1 VRWFLYHKRSLP
13 PFYHVP
19 RVPISQ
25 WEALEVYPHL
35 HEGGLPIE
43 CVTSPGDIV
52 YIPEGWWQSFI
63 AKTGPAYIA
72 RVSPHKMQQD
82 FELQRLRAKTLRKQ
96 KKYLK
101 ALEILET
108 MLPQE
113 GATRDAGLM
122 YELGTVLSKKAVRA
136 EFVKRFGMAMA
147 GQKDEAEH
155 AAPKFKN
162 IYRKNGGKPESEMAA
177 DDTDTVKHA
186 LHIAAKREIQALEKA
201 SLLSYNR
208 SCDSLYAWGRANFRA
223 DRFISAK
230 RQAIQ
235 CVKTCARF
243 SKCYDLVTGCPC
255 SKRWG
260 GKRRFYAIQ

>member
-1 VRWFLYHKRSLP
+1 M
-13 PFYHVP
+13 
-19 RVPISQ
+19 
-25 WEALEVYPHL
+25 
-35 HEGGLPIE
+35 
-43 CVTSPGDIV
+43 TSPGDII

-82 FELQRLRAKTLRKQ
+82 YELQRLRARKLRKQ
-96 KKYLK
+96 KKPLK
-101 ALEILET
+101 ALGVLEAL
-108 MLPQE
+108 LPQK

-122 YELGTVLSKKAVRA
+122 YELGTVLSKKEVRDDFA
-136 EFVKRFGMAMA
+136 KRVGMLMA
-147 GQKDEAEH
+147 GKVDEAEQ

-162 IYRKNGGKPESEMAA
+162 IYRKDRGESETAA
-177 DDTDTVKHA
+177 DDTDIVDHGH
-186 LHIAAKREIQALEKA
+186 HIAAKREIQALQKA

-223 DRFISAK
+223 ERFISAK

-243 SKCYDLVTGCPC
+243 SKCYDLLSQAVLARNDGVENIVSTQA
-255 SKRWG
+255 SEMAIEYAATEKRT
-260 GKRRFYAIQ
+260 RRSNKLVFKASGIKMKLN